1 MSLSLQPHHKSLHCL
16 FLQQLRMCHV
26 RLLQLVVL
34 QSQVGADLAPVL
46 TKLGCH
52 MEAKLRLFWKQTC
65 GVNELMDQNNGYMK
79 DMHTLDICNIGMCVR
94 VCVFLCVLL
103 QACLYICM
111 CSYAR
116 KRVRHVH
123 DSLQMVCLLLGE
135 ELGD

>member
-103 QACLYICM
+103 QACLYACAVM
-111 CSYAR
+111 R
-116 KRVRHVH
+116 EK
-123 DSLQMVCLLLGE
+123 E
-135 ELGD
+135 